1 MACPFYR
8 SSTELRRA
16 AYLLAMVAVLAF
28 SSILGRA
35 GNARFEGAEDLY
47 GRIYNGWK
55 WFHVYCFRCHG
66 VDAVGSNLAPN
77 LRETILAATYGSFLE
92 VVREG
97 RVEKG
102 MQSWKP
108 LLDDDQ
114 ITDIFLYLRARSDK
128 VLPAG
133 RPDEVGKGA
142 GEWVPP
148 DDWMGVMGSLDF
160 STSTTLSAETP
171 E

>member
-1 MACPFYR
+1 MP
-8 SSTELRRA
+8 
-16 AYLLAMVAVLAF
+16 LAIVAVLAF
-28 SSILGRA
+28 SSIAGRVGSA
-35 GNARFEGAEDLY
+35 HFEGADDLY

-66 VDAVGSNLAPN
+66 VDAVGSNIGPN
-77 LRETILAATYGSFLE
+77 LRETIRAVAYGSFIE

-114 ITDIFLYLRARSDK
+114 ITDIFYYLRARSDK

-133 RPDEVGKGA
+133 RPDEVGKG
-142 GEWVPP
+142 GREWVPP
-148 DDWMGVMGSLDF
+148 DDWVDTLGSIDHAIGAVEPRA
-160 STSTTLSAETP
+160 TQE
-171 E
+171 